1 MIFFA
6 EQRERCNADTM
17 TIKQSASV
25 DRHRER
31 TPSAE
36 GPPALF
42 DPRRGDEAFRLGDLN
57 PVAFVEPKRFNYF
70 TIFFVREGSGVF
82 HTDAFGHPYGSALLL
97 FFNPYQTFHLLPESP
112 HEGTT
117 LQFHANFFCLE
128 AHHEAVGCNGVLF
141 NDIYG
146 LPLVKLAGADVTEV
160 SGLMENM
167 ARELATGGI
176 ASPEL
181 LISYL
186 KVLLIKATRLKLD
199 QQGSGALLPGQEDE
213 QSSVCRELQRL
224 IEAHYRTLHR
234 PSQYAALLAITP
246 KKLGKL
252 VKRHFHKTPT
262 ELIRERLLKE
272 AKWQLL
278 HTRRP
283 VKEIA
288 AEVGFEDEFY
298 FSRLFRRAIGYSPTY
313 YREYETVIRGGSN
326 LSMEEESPSIP

>member
-1 MIFFA
+1 
-6 EQRERCNADTM
+6 M
-17 TIKQSASV
+17 TLKQPPQATRDV
-25 DRHRER
+25 ER
-31 TPSAE
+31 TLSGKGSPS
-36 GPPALF
+36 LF
-42 DPRRGDEAFRLGDLN
+42 DPRRGDASFRLEKLRASM
-57 PVAFVEPKRFNYF
+57 AFVEPKRFNYF
-70 TIFFVREGSGVF
+70 TILFVREGRGVLQA
-82 HTDAFGHPYGSALLL
+82 DALTHPYEAPVLL
-97 FFNPYQTFHLLPESP
+97 FFNPYQTFHLEPEAP
-112 HEGTT
+112 HAGAVI
-117 LQFHANFFCLE
+117 QFHANFFCLE

-146 LPLVKLAGADVTEV
+146 LPLVKLAGADVAEV
-160 SGLMENM
+160 HGLMESM

-186 KVLLIKATRLKLD
+186 KVLLIRATRLKLD
-199 QQGSGALLPGQEDE
+199 QQGGDDALVSGQDE
-213 QSSVCRELQRL
+213 EERSVSHELKRL

-234 PSQYAALLAITP
+234 PCQYAALLAITP

-262 ELIRERLLKE
+262 ELIRERFLKE

-326 LSMEEESPSIP
+326 LSMEEGSPSIP